1 MALSKRKKLFAEKVD
16 AAKVYPFAEAVS
28 LLKELSSSKFDESVD
43 VAINLGIDPKKSD
56 QVVRGATVMPNGI
69 GKSVR
74 VAVLA
79 QGAAADDAKA
89 AGADKVGLE
98 DLADEIKAGTI
109 DFDVLIATPETMKV
123 TGQLARI
130 LGPKGLMPNPKTG
143 TVTPDVAAA
152 VNNAKAGQVK
162 FRADKGGVIHASIGK
177 LGFEAEK
184 LEQNLEALMG
194 ALLKS
199 KPAAAKGVYFKRL
212 SLSSTMGPGLRI
224 DHAPLVA

>member
-1 MALSKRKKLFAEKVD
+1 MAMSKRKKLFAEKVQAD
-16 AAKVYPFAEAVS
+16 KAYDFSEAVG

-109 DFDVLIATPETMKV
+109 DFDVLIATPDTMKV

-143 TVTPDVAAA
+143 TVTPDVVAA

-162 FRADKGGVIHASIGK
+162 FRADKGGVVHASIGK
-177 LGFEAEK
+177 LGFESEK
-184 LEQNLEALMG
+184 LEQNLQALMA

-212 SLSSTMGPGLRI
+212 SLSSTMGPGLRV
-224 DHAPLVA
+224 DHAPLVV

>member
-1 MALSKRKKLFAEKVD
+1 MAMSKRKKLFAEKVQAD
-16 AAKVYPFAEAVS
+16 KAYAFAEAVG
-28 LLKELSSSKFDESVD
+28 LLKELGSSKFDESVD

-109 DFDVLIATPETMKV
+109 DFDVLIATPDTMKV

-162 FRADKGGVIHASIGK
+162 FRADKGGVVHASIGK
-177 LGFEAEK
+177 LGFESEK
-184 LEQNLEALMG
+184 LEQNLQALMA

-212 SLSSTMGPGLRI
+212 SLSSTMGPGLRV

>member
-1 MALSKRKKLFAEKVD
+1 MAMSKRKKLFAERVQADK
-16 AAKVYPFAEAVS
+16 AYAFSEAVD
-28 LLKELSSSKFDESVD
+28 LLKELGSSKFDESVD

-109 DFDVLIATPETMKV
+109 DFDVLIATPDTMKV

-143 TVTPDVAAA
+143 TVTPDVVAA

-162 FRADKGGVIHASIGK
+162 FRADKGGVVHASIGK
-177 LGFEAEK
+177 LGFEPEK
-184 LEQNLEALMG
+184 LEQNLQALMA

-212 SLSSTMGPGLRI
+212 SLSSTMGPGLRV

>member
-1 MALSKRKKLFAEKVD
+1 MAMSKRKKLFAEKVQAD
-16 AAKVYPFAEAVS
+16 KAYAFAEAVD
-28 LLKELSSSKFDESVD
+28 LLKELGSSKFDESVD

-89 AGADKVGLE
+89 AGADKVGLD

-109 DFDVLIATPETMKV
+109 DFDVLIATPDTMKV

-152 VNNAKAGQVK
+152 VSNAKAGQVK
-162 FRADKGGVIHASIGK
+162 FRADKGGVVHASIGK
-177 LGFEAEK
+177 LGFESEK
-184 LEQNLEALMG
+184 LEQNLQALMA

-212 SLSSTMGPGLRI
+212 SLSSTMGPGLRV